1 MDATKLQKFLV
12 STTLALTALG
22 AAPFATAGLNSAPK
36 HPDGHGAIIG
46 VLKHS
51 EIIGVLKH
59 PDIIGVLKHR
69 DIIGVLKHPDFRLE
83 MRKAGGD
90 AK

>member
-1 MDATKLQKFLV
+1 MDATKLQKLLV
-12 STTLALTALG
+12 STTLALTALS

-36 HPDGHGAIIG
+36 HPNGHGAIIG

-59 PDIIGVLKHR
+59 PDIIGVLKH
-69 DIIGVLKHPDFRLE
+69 PDFRFE
-83 MRKAGGD
+83 MRTAGGD